1 MITTKTNLTLLVL
14 LCSSLLAYGQKQLEY
29 QDRVYEPTI
38 KTVQLYPRG
47 NSIESTLAPAVKE
60 ISEGP
65 NLRLEFDDLRDDA
78 DYYFVYFI
86 HCNSDWSI
94 SGLRPTMYMKAYN
107 EFEIEDFEFSSEAK
121 INYVH
126 YSFDLPEFKETGNYL
141 AVVYRDRNKEDIVLS
156 KRFSMYENKVGVG
169 GNIGRSSSVGNR
181 QSNQRVEVT
190 LNYGDLSTFDP
201 AKDFTIV
208 VRQNGRSDNL
218 KIGLGP
224 TFIDENGK
232 LIRYRNLGDEN
243 DFLAWNEF
251 RLFDIS
257 TVNSSGRNVASIRF
271 ENNKPVAQLMMDKER
286 DPVFFQFLDVNGQYY
301 IRDLESNRAGT
312 LTAEYVNVEF
322 ALDYP
327 KTTNKIYVLGAFNQ
341 WQKNEASLLKYDNL
355 NERYYSRQLLKQGWY
370 NYSYWVDSNTPDAID
385 KSFFET
391 ENLYEVF
398 VYYRP
403 MGARGDQLIGYS
415 RISYNTRR

>member
-1 MITTKTNLTLLVL
+1 MNTNKSIIIILILLYT
-14 LCSSLLAYGQKQLEY
+14 SFFAHGQKQLTY

-38 KTVQLYPRG
+38 KTVQLYPVG
-47 NSIESTLAPAVKE
+47 TSIESTLAPAVKD

-86 HCNSDWSI
+86 HCNADWSV

-107 EFEIEDFEFSSEAK
+107 EFEIENFEFSSEAK
-121 INYVH
+121 LNYVH
-126 YSFDLPEFKETGNYL
+126 YSYDLPEFKETGNYI
-141 AVVYRDRNKEDIVLS
+141 AVVYRDRDKEDIILS
-156 KRFSMYENKVGVG
+156 KRFSLYDNKVGVG
-169 GNIGRSSSVGNR
+169 GTVGRSSSVGKR

-190 LNYGDLSTFDP
+190 LNYADQRTFDP
-201 AKDFTIV
+201 AKDFTVV
-208 VRQNGRSDNL
+208 VRQNGRPDNL
-218 KIGLGP
+218 KIDLAP
-224 TFIDENGK
+224 TFIDENAK
-232 LIRYRNLGDEN
+232 LIRYRNLGEEN

-257 TVNSSGRNVASIRF
+257 TINSSGRNVASIRF
-271 ENNKPVAQLMMDKER
+271 EKNRPVAQLRMDKER
-286 DPVFFQFLDVNGQYY
+286 DPAFFQFLDLNGQYY

-322 ALDYP
+322 TLDYP
-327 KTTNKIYVLGAFNQ
+327 KITDDIYLLGAFNL
-341 WQKNEASLLKYDNL
+341 WQKNEGSRLKYDKVT
-355 NERYYSRQLLKQGWY
+355 ERFYSRQLLKQGWY
-370 NYSYWVDSNTPDAID
+370 NYSYWVDSKTPDMID

-398 VYYRP
+398 VYFRP
-403 MGARGDQLIGYS
+403 MGGRGDQLIGYS
-415 RISYNTRR
+415 RISYNSRR

>member
-1 MITTKTNLTLLVL
+1 MITTKLNLTILILLF
-14 LCSSLLAYGQKQLEY
+14 SGLLAHGQKQLVY

-38 KTVQLYPRG
+38 KTVQLYPSG
-47 NSIESTLAPAVKE
+47 NSIESTLAPAVKD
-60 ISEGP
+60 INEGP
-65 NLRLEFDDLRDDA
+65 DLRLEFDDLRDDA

-86 HCNSDWSI
+86 HCNADWSV

-126 YSFDLPEFKETGNYL
+126 YSFDLPEFKETGNYI
-141 AVVYRDRNKEDIVLS
+141 AVVYRDRNKEDIILS
-156 KRFSMYENKVGVG
+156 KRFSLYENKVGVG

-208 VRQNGRSDNL
+208 VRQNGRPDNL
-218 KIGLGP
+218 KIGLAP

-271 ENNKPVAQLMMDKER
+271 ENNKPIAQLIMDKER

-301 IRDLESNRAGT
+301 IRDLESNRGGT

-322 ALDYP
+322 SLDYP
-327 KTTNKIYVLGAFNQ
+327 KTSNKIYVLGAFNQ
-341 WQKNEASLLKYDNL
+341 WQKNERSVLKYDNV
-355 NERYYSRQLLKQGWY
+355 NERYFSRQLLKQGWY
-370 NYSYWVDSNTPDAID
+370 NYGYWIDSHTPDAID

-391 ENLYEVF
+391 ENLYEIF
-398 VYYRP
+398 VYFRP

-415 RISYNTRR
+415 RISYNSRR